1 MHERSR
7 KTIALGVGIAVLA
20 AGGAAYSAAGLSPSL
35 SGAWTTSPQDCNK
48 LFQRQGRAITYRRPV
63 DKFAQAAII
72 EPGRIAT
79 PSSVCQVLGV
89 TSDQGALK
97 IGAECRDSISF
108 MHVTAYLKVNAD
120 GQMTYS
126 PTGDP
131 SLATTLTRCKL

>member
-7 KTIALGVGIAVLA
+7 KKIALSVGFAALV
-20 AGGAAYSAAGLSPSL
+20 AGGAAYSAAGLDRSL
-35 SGAWTTSPQDCNK
+35 VGAWTASPQDCSK
-48 LFQRQGRAITYRRPV
+48 LFQRQGGAIGYRQPV

-72 EPGRIAT
+72 EPGRIVT
-79 PSSVCQVLGV
+79 PSSVCQVQGV

-97 IGAECRDSISF
+97 ISADCRDSISF
-108 MHVTAYLKVNAD
+108 THVTAYIKVNAD

-131 SLATTLTRCKL
+131 GLATTLTRCKL